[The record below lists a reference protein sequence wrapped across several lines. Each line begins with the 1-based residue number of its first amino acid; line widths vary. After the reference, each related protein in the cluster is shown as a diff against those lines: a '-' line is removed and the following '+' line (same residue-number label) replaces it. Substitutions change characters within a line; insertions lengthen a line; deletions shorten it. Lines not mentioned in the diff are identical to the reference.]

1 MKILIISDAW
11 RPQINGVVRTLEA
24 TVEELARLGHEAR
37 VVGPLQRG
45 RRVVAVPFY
54 PEVKLEFFAGS
65 RIARVFDEFR
75 PDLVHIATEG
85 PLGWAARRLC
95 LRRRRPFTTSYHTR
109 FPEYLA
115 AFSPAFLGG
124 VARATVY
131 TILRWFH
138 APSEAVMVATASL
151 ERDLEARGFSRLAR
165 CSRGVDTTIFR
176 PRGKA
181 LPAYAALPRPVM
193 LYVGRL
199 AGEKN
204 LPAFLDIAGAGSR
217 VVIGDGPDLASLKAR
232 YPEAHFLGA
241 MSGENLARH
250 YAAADLFV
258 FPSSTDTFGLV
269 LLEACAAGLRIAAKP
284 APGPA
289 DIFADSAAKEFVAMD
304 WDLGRAV
311 AEALRLPE
319 NPDAPRAF
327 ARRFTWET
335 CTRQFLSHL
344 QPSPFAERSERV
356 AADASEHATGVA
368 LGE

>member
-1 MKILIISDAW
+1 LKILIISDAW

-24 TVEELARLGHEAR
+24 TVEELARLGHETR
-37 VVGPLQRG
+37 VLGPMQRG

-54 PEVKLEFFAGS
+54 PEVKLEFFAY
-65 RIARVFDEFR
+65 RRVARVFDEFG

-95 LRRRRPFTTSYHTR
+95 LRQKRPFTTSYHTR

-124 VARATVY
+124 VARSLVY
-131 TILRWFH
+131 SVLRWFH
-138 APSEAVMVATASL
+138 APAEAVMVATASL
-151 ERDLEARGFSRLAR
+151 ERDLKARGFSRLAR
-165 CSRGVDTTIFR
+165 CSRGVDANLFR
-176 PRGKA
+176 PRGEA
-181 LPAYAALPRPVM
+181 FPAYASLPRPVL
-193 LYVGRL
+193 LYVGRI

-204 LPAFLDIAGAGSR
+204 LPAFLDIANAGSR
-217 VVIGDGPDLASLKAR
+217 VVIGDGPDLASLKSR

-241 MSGENLARH
+241 IAGEDLARH

-258 FPSSTDTFGLV
+258 FPSTTDTFGLV

-289 DIFADSAAKEFVAMD
+289 DIFADAAAKDFVALD

-311 AEALRLPE
+311 AAALRLPDT
-319 NPDAPRAF
+319 PDAPRAF
-327 ARRFTWET
+327 AKRFSWEA
-335 CTRQFLSHL
+335 CTRQFLAHL
-344 QPSPFAERSERV
+344 QTPVRVERPERV
-356 AADASEHATGVA
+356 APEPSEHAPGVA
-368 LGE
+368 LGD